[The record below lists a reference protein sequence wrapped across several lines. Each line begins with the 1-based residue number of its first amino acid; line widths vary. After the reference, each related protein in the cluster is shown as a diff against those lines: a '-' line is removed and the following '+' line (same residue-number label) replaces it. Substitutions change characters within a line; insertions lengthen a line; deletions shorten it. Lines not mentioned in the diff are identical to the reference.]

1 MKFEGFPRIAF
12 RLWMGSFARSTSTS
26 VRAGWALPRLL
37 ALVLLAPGCTVLLD
51 AQKKQCETDQDCWD
65 RGLDGA
71 TCVRELCQPAA
82 AESDTE
88 QRMSGIDLS
97 MEPELAVPAETT
109 APSGARPA
117 PSGTETLPP
126 SRTGTATA
134 GIGPQP
140 SAAGTGAL
148 AAAGTGAAGAA
159 GAAAGCSG
167 AGCPE
172 CATGADCE
180 ARGMPGG
187 RCIDS
192 ICWPAEAQCSTD
204 DECVVMGPEYV
215 GGRCVSSACRPN
227 PRWRC
232 EAAQSTS
239 TTEQKELTVL
249 VRDSLSLSPVQM
261 VHIVACA
268 KLDLTCASPVAE
280 ATTDAQ
286 GELHITVPASFAGY
300 LQQTERMEYAPAM
313 YFLPAV
319 FPEDGV
325 LQPFP
330 LLTAGAI
337 IDALATSLG
346 ARLEDDRGHM
356 MLIAED
362 CTGDALAGVS
372 FQSPQ
377 ADDKSVQFY
386 VRNLLPSTSEKQTAE
401 IGNGGFL
408 NFPRGTAVI
417 NVDRMQDKLHL
428 TTVSIVVRPMFISVA
443 YMRPDLRNPEVP

>member
-1 MKFEGFPRIAF
+1 MKFDGFPRVAF
-12 RLWMGSFARSTSTS
+12 RLWMGSFARPTLTL
-26 VRAGWALPRLL
+26 VRAGWALPCLL
-37 ALVLLAPGCTVLLD
+37 ALLAPACTVLLD
-51 AQKKQCETDQDCWD
+51 AQKKQCESDQDCWD

-71 TCVRELCQPAA
+71 TCVRELCQAA
-82 AESDTE
+82 AAASDTE
-88 QRMSGIDLS
+88 QGMSGIDTS
-97 MEPELAVPAETT
+97 MEPEPTVQPDAT
-109 APSGARPA
+109 APTGGRQA
-117 PSGTETLPP
+117 PGGSETLPP
-126 SRTGTATA
+126 TRTGMATA
-134 GIGPQP
+134 GTGPQP
-140 SAAGTGAL
+140 SAAGRGASG
-148 AAAGTGAAGAA
+148 AQAAAGAA
-159 GAAAGCSG
+159 GATAAATGCSG
-167 AGCPE
+167 ASCPE

-180 ARGMPGG
+180 ALGMLGG

-192 ICWPAEAQCSTD
+192 ICWPAEVQCSTD
-204 DECVVMGPEYV
+204 EECVVMGPEYV

-232 EAAQSTS
+232 EATPSTS

-249 VRDSLSLSPVQM
+249 VRDSLSLSPVRM

-286 GELHITVPASFAGY
+286 GELHITVPANFAGY

-313 YFLPAV
+313 YFLPSV
-319 FPEDGV
+319 FPADGV

-362 CTGDALAGVS
+362 CMGAALAGVS
-372 FQSPQ
+372 FQTPQ

-408 NFPRGTAVI
+408 NFPQGTAVI

-443 YMRPDLRNPEVP
+443 YMRPDLREPEVP